1 MSRKKSVFHETCNSV
16 SFNEHRL
23 YNLIKL
29 LTINRFKWENLPEG
43 LESRHIEEALFHT
56 GQIAFYEDRVY
67 GLMALPCSS
76 SGILNI
82 YGDPTEFVL
91 TGHGYSK
98 HVKRKDCVRILN
110 NDTAT
115 PSILQVK
122 YYTEYISNL
131 ETLMNDNMRQQR
143 YPFIVTTTKQ
153 SEFTMKNLMKQI
165 DSGEDAIFVDERLSN
180 GGDIGINVLQTGAP
194 FLLDKL
200 QQHKHEVMNEL
211 MTWLG
216 LNNANTEKKERLI
229 VDEVNSNNM
238 HILMNLDLEFKN
250 REKACEEIN
259 KRYGLNIKVVKA
271 IDDFAIEQQKL
282 MSKFMTED
290 DNKQQNN
297 ESGDDE

>member
-1 MSRKKSVFHETCNSV
+1 MSRKKSVFHQTCNSV

-43 LESRHIEEALFHT
+43 VESRHIEEALFHT
-56 GQIAFYEDRVY
+56 GQVAFYKDRIY
-67 GLMALPCSS
+67 GLLVLPCSS
-76 SGILNI
+76 AGVLNI

-91 TGHGYSK
+91 TGHGFTK
-98 HVKRKDCVRILN
+98 HVNKKDCVRVLN

-115 PSILQVK
+115 PSIMQVK

-131 ETLMNDNMRQQR
+131 ETLMNDNLRQQR
-143 YPFIVTTTKQ
+143 YPFIITTTKQ
-153 SEFTMKNLMKQI
+153 SEFTMKNLMRQI
-165 DSGEDAIFVDERLSN
+165 DTGEDAIFVDERLSN
-180 GGDIGINVLQTGAP
+180 GGDVGINVLNTGAP

-271 IDDFAIEQQKL
+271 IDEFAEEQQKL
-282 MSKFMTED
+282 MSKFVENGEQKPD
-290 DNKQQNN
+290 KK
-297 ESGDDE
+297 EGDE

>member
-1 MSRKKSVFHETCNSV
+1 MSKRKSVFHKTCNSV
-16 SFNEHRL
+16 SFNDHRL
-23 YNLIKL
+23 FNLLKL
-29 LTINRFKWENLPEG
+29 LTINRFKWENLPDG

-56 GQIAFYEDRVY
+56 GQIAFYEDRIY
-67 GLMALPCSS
+67 GLLALPCSS
-76 SGILNI
+76 AGVLNI

-91 TGHGYSK
+91 TGHGFTK
-98 HVKRKDCVRILN
+98 HINKKDCVRILN

-115 PSILQVK
+115 PSIIHVK

-153 SEFTMKNLMKQI
+153 SEFTMKNLMQQI
-165 DSGEDAIFVDERLSN
+165 DNGEDAIFVDERLSN
-180 GGDIGINVLQTGAP
+180 GGDIGINVLNTGAP

-200 QQHKHEVMNEL
+200 QEHKNDVMNEL

-216 LNNANTEKKERLI
+216 LNNANTDKKERML
-229 VDEVNSNNM
+229 VDEINVNNA
-238 HILMNLDLEFKN
+238 HILMNLDLEYKN

-271 IDDFAIEQQKL
+271 IDEFTEEQHK
-282 MSKFMTED
+282 MMAKFVE
-290 DNKQQNN
+290 NPN
-297 ESGDDE
+297 ESDSDKEDNE